1 MTMSRN
7 YIVSSDTKDEIL
19 NFSKDWDNEFPEILV
34 QVNRRTDGYSIN
46 INGKEDD
53 VLKFISKLQDTGVKL
68 ND

>member
-1 MTMSRN
+1 MSRN